1 MVALFLCELIDNQSI
16 SPMEQTSTPLKK
28 RKNVRRLSPRKF
40 IIDNLLNYS
49 RSLTVIGGTMV
60 LLNN

>member
-1 MVALFLCELIDNQSI
+1 
-16 SPMEQTSTPLKK
+16 MEQTSTPLKK